1 MLDKII
7 STHPIFKDHPEYL
20 TLLVLDSVA
29 EHVAIVDTYGEI
41 IATNKAW
48 NKFARDNSVGSPERL
63 GVGANYLEVC
73 EDSLKTDQSVED
85 FYMSLKFVLNGKLDK
100 FTTEYPCHSKTEKR
114 WFLVSV
120 TPFKIKNETIGAIV
134 SHFNIT
140 PRKLAELELKR
151 LATTDALT
159 GIMNRQTGLDYIQQK
174 IQLCSRYG
182 NIFSVCFIDIDNL
195 KNVNDIYGHREG
207 DRLISTVVGIIQ
219 KALRVTDSMSR
230 LGGDEFLIIFPN
242 TPVNSI
248 DTIIE
253 RIKEGIDR
261 QNTKG
266 TLPCKIEISYGA
278 AECDPKDELT
288 ADEIVSLADHKMY
301 QMKMSKK
308 QGKRQPQTE
317 NLN

>member
-7 STHPIFKDHPEYL
+7 STHPIFKDHPAYL
-20 TLLVLDSVA
+20 TLLVLDSLA

-41 IATNKAW
+41 IATNEAW
-48 NKFARDNSVGSPERL
+48 NKFARDNSVCSPERL
-63 GVGANYLEVC
+63 GVGANYLEAC
-73 EDSLKTDQSVED
+73 KDSLKTDQSVED
-85 FYMSLKFVLNGKLDK
+85 FYMSLKSVLKGELDK

-151 LATTDALT
+151 LASTDSLT

-195 KNVNDIYGHREG
+195 KNVNDIFGHREG
-207 DRLISTVVGIIQ
+207 DRLISTVVVIIK
-219 KALRVTDSMSR
+219 KALRVTDVMCR
-230 LGGDEFLIIFPN
+230 LGGDEFLIVFPN
-242 TPVNSI
+242 MDFPRFS
-248 DTIIE
+248 
-253 RIKEGIDR
+253 R
-261 QNTKG
+261 Q
-266 TLPCKIEISYGA
+266 L
-278 AECDPKDELT
+278 
-288 ADEIVSLADHKMY
+288 LA
-301 QMKMSKK
+301 S
-308 QGKRQPQTE
+308 T
-317 NLN
+317 